1 MINPAPVYILDD
13 EPEFRRELCDVIN
26 RFGSKAIAFE
36 TGAKFLEAS
45 RHLKDGIIVMDHNMT
60 GINGLEILKELRSRG
75 SGHQIIMLSGMATI
89 EMAVSAIHGGALTFL
104 EKPLSIA
111 KLVEAL
117 CAADA
122 KLAAIHISR
131 DTASSSLTQF
141 NRLSRRERMVL
152 EGIANGQQNKHM
164 AHQLG
169 LSVRTIEMYRRNLF
183 KKLEV
188 NSVAAA
194 TKIYLECTN

>member
-1 MINPAPVYILDD
+1 MNNPTPVYIVDD
-13 EPEFRRELCDVIN
+13 EPKFRCELCDVIN

-36 TGAKFLEAS
+36 TGAKFLEVS
-45 RHLKDGIIVMDHNMT
+45 RQLKDGIIIIEHNSYGM
-60 GINGLEILKELRSRG
+60 NGLKVLKDLRSHG
-75 SGHQIIMLSGMATI
+75 SGHQVIMLSRMATI
-89 EMAVSAIHGGALTFL
+89 EMAVSAIHDGALTFI
-104 EKPLSIA
+104 ERPFPVS

-117 CAADA
+117 SAADA
-122 KLAAIHISR
+122 KLAALQVSTH
-131 DTASSSLTQF
+131 TASSSLTQL
-141 NRLSRRERMVL
+141 NRLSRRERVVL

-183 KKLEV
+183 KKLGV

-194 TKIYLECTN
+194 TKLYLEVTK

>member
-1 MINPAPVYILDD
+1 MINPTPVYIVDD

-26 RFGSKAIAFE
+26 RFGSKAITFE
-36 TGAKFLEAS
+36 TGATFLEAS
-45 RHLKDGIIVMDHNMT
+45 RYLTDGIIVMDHNMT
-60 GINGLEILKELRSRG
+60 GMNGLEVLKELRLRG
-75 SGHQIIMLSGMATI
+75 SGHQIIMLSGTATI

-104 EKPLSIA
+104 EKPLSVT

-117 CAADA
+117 SAADT
-122 KLAAIHISR
+122 KLAAINASR
-131 DTASSSLTQF
+131 DTESSSFTQL

-183 KKLEV
+183 KKLGV

-194 TKIYLECTN
+194 TKIYLESTK

>member
-1 MINPAPVYILDD
+1 MINPTPVYVVDD

-26 RFGSKAIAFE
+26 RFGSRAIAFE
-36 TGAKFLEAS
+36 TGATFLEVS
-45 RHLKDGIIVMDHNMT
+45 RRLKDGIIVMDHDMS
-60 GINGLEILKELRSRG
+60 GMNGLEVLKELRSRG

-104 EKPLSIA
+104 EKPFSIA

-117 CAADA
+117 SAADA
-122 KLAAIHISR
+122 KLAALHVSR
-131 DTASSSLTQF
+131 DTASSSFIQL

-183 KKLEV
+183 KKLGI

-194 TKIYLECTN
+194 TKIYLESTK